1 MRLMRERLRG
11 LRLELVAIA
20 IVLLPGA
27 ARAQN
32 GIDRFL
38 PHVRYFAPPI
48 ADPLEPRLGVGLLN
62 TTLFRTAPEGRER
75 IRPFFIPDPEDAR
88 NDVDAVTSIGGT
100 LPLWHVSDKGNGNGV
115 VIAAQ
120 GGVISRFRIEYPTR
134 EDVGQDWFVGMPIE
148 MASGPWSGRFRVMH
162 RSSHLGDELVETTG
176 AARIEVGGEFLDFLT
191 AYTFRPG
198 TRLYGGATWV
208 FRSYT
213 DQTPI
218 LLSLDRSDRFS
229 VQAGAEAATYPWQN
243 GNLGV
248 VAAAD
253 IHLAQRTDWDESIAA
268 AAGLSAR
275 TKTRAARFLV
285 RYFTGA
291 SLLEQFFLTHEKY
304 WSIELVFDF

>member
-1 MRLMRERLRG
+1 MDIANKTRELCCG
-11 LRLELVAIA
+11 FSALLLFVAA
-20 IVLLPGA
+20 PV
-27 ARAQN
+27 RAQD

-48 ADPLEPRLGVGLLN
+48 ADPLEPRWGLGLLN

-75 IRPFFIPDPEDAR
+75 IRPFFIPDPEDSR

-100 LPLWHVSDKGNGNGV
+100 LPLWHAAGDGKGKGV

-148 MASGPWSGRFRVMH
+148 FADGPWSGRFRVMH

-176 AARIEVGGEFLDFLT
+176 AARIEVGGEFLDFLA
-191 AYTFRPG
+191 AYTLRPE
-198 TRLYGGATWV
+198 TRVYGGATWV

-213 DQTPI
+213 DKTPVLI
-218 LLSLDRSDRFS
+218 ELDRPDRFA
-229 VQAGAEAATYPWQN
+229 VQAGAEAGTYPWAN
-243 GNLGV
+243 GHFGV

-253 IHLAQRTDWDESIAA
+253 LHLAQRTDWDPSIAA
-268 AAGLSAR
+268 AAGFSAR
-275 TKTRAARFLV
+275 TNTRTGRFLV
-285 RYFTGA
+285 RYFTGS
-291 SLLEQFFLTHEKY
+291 SLLEQFFLTPEKY
-304 WSIELVFDF
+304 WSLELVFDF